1 MVSFVQLPNNERFH
15 VEDIVIYSTTIIL
28 YVSNSYDTGY

>member
-15 VEDIVIYSTTIIL
+15 VEDIVNWSNTII
-28 YVSNSYDTGY
+28 SNSYDTGY